1 MPEKHQNQHNFFI
14 VAYEIILLR
23 IFNVLMEETM
33 NIGSNLSSSFGYA
46 KDGLV
51 GHWVRW
57 ILLLISCIIFPLILG
72 YQLRIMRG
80 EDPAP
85 EADNWLKMLVDG
97 ILYIIIGII
106 YAIPMIII
114 AMITMGP
121 GVFMLM
127 SDPSAVA
134 AGMGTLAVGIII
146 LIIVAIIISLFET
159 IAIVNF
165 ARKES
170 FGAAFAFGDILA
182 KIKEI
187 GWFSLF
193 IQILVYGIIIAI
205 IQTVLGLIPILG
217 MIILLILSPLF
228 AMWYAKYVCNI
239 YDNAQ

>member
-1 MPEKHQNQHNFFI
+1 
-14 VAYEIILLR
+14 LR

-72 YQLRIMRG
+72 YQLRVMRG
-80 EDPAP
+80 ESPAP
-85 EADNWLKMLVDG
+85 EADNWVKMLIDG
-97 ILYIIIGII
+97 ILYCIIAFI
-106 YAIPMIII
+106 YAIPLIII
-114 AMITMGP
+114 AMVTMGP

-134 AGMGTLAVGIII
+134 AGMGTFAIGLIIF
-146 LIIVAIIISLFET
+146 IIVAIIISLFET

-170 FGAAFAFGDILA
+170 FGAAFAFGDILS

-205 IQTVLGLIPILG
+205 IQAVLGLIPILG

>member
-1 MPEKHQNQHNFFI
+1 
-14 VAYEIILLR
+14 
-23 IFNVLMEETM
+23 MEETM

-106 YAIPMIII
+106 YAIPLIII

>member
-1 MPEKHQNQHNFFI
+1 MPEKHQNKHNFFI
-14 VAYEIILLR
+14 VAYDIIILR

-33 NIGSNLSSSFGYA
+33 NIGSNLSSSFAYA

-85 EADNWLKMLVDG
+85 EANNWVKMLVDG

-106 YAIPMIII
+106 YAIPLIII
-114 AMITMGP
+114 AMVTMGP
-121 GVFMLM
+121 GLFALM
-127 SDPSAVA
+127 SNPADIATGLGA
-134 AGMGTLAVGIII
+134 LGIGIII
-146 LIIVAIIISLFET
+146 FIIVGIIISLFET

-165 ARKES
+165 AREER
-170 FGAAFAFGDILA
+170 FGAAFAFGAILA

-187 GWFSLF
+187 GWLSLF
-193 IQILVYGIIIAI
+193 LQILVYGIVISI
-205 IQTVLGLIPILG
+205 IQFVLMLIPIVG
-217 MIILLILSPLF
+217 MLILFILTPLF
-228 AMWYAKYVCNI
+228 SMWYAKFVCNI
-239 YDNAQ
+239 YDNA

>member
-1 MPEKHQNQHNFFI
+1 
-14 VAYEIILLR
+14 
-23 IFNVLMEETM
+23 M

>member
-1 MPEKHQNQHNFFI
+1 
-14 VAYEIILLR
+14 
-23 IFNVLMEETM
+23 M

-57 ILLLISCIIFPLILG
+57 ILLIISSIIFPLILG
-72 YQLRIMRG
+72 YQLRVMRG
-80 EDPAP
+80 ESPAP
-85 EADNWLKMLVDG
+85 EADNWVKMLIDG
-97 ILYIIIGII
+97 ILYCIIAFI
-106 YAIPMIII
+106 YAIPLIII
-114 AMITMGP
+114 AMVTMGP

-134 AGMGTLAVGIII
+134 AGMGTFAIGLIIF
-146 LIIVAIIISLFET
+146 IIVAIIISLFEV

-187 GWFSLF
+187 GWISLF
-193 IQILVYGIIIAI
+193 IQILVLEIVLSIIYFVLGIIPVIGW
-205 IQTVLGLIPILG
+205 LL
-217 MIILLILSPLF
+217 MIILAPMFSIWS
-228 AMWYAKYVCNI
+228 AKYFCNI
-239 YDNAQ
+239 YENAQ

>member
-1 MPEKHQNQHNFFI
+1 
-14 VAYEIILLR
+14 
-23 IFNVLMEETM
+23 M

-85 EADNWLKMLVDG
+85 EANNWVKMLVDG

-205 IQTVLGLIPILG
+205 IQAVLGLIPILG

-228 AMWYAKYVCNI
+228 SMWYAKYVCNI

>member
-1 MPEKHQNQHNFFI
+1 
-14 VAYEIILLR
+14 
-23 IFNVLMEETM
+23 M

-72 YQLRIMRG
+72 YQLRVMRG
-80 EDPAP
+80 ESPAP
-85 EADNWLKMLVDG
+85 EADNWVKMLIDG
-97 ILYIIIGII
+97 ILYCIIAFI
-106 YAIPMIII
+106 YAIPLIII
-114 AMITMGP
+114 AMVTMGP

-134 AGMGTLAVGIII
+134 AGMGTFAIGLIIF
-146 LIIVAIIISLFET
+146 IIVAIIISLFET

-170 FGAAFAFGDILA
+170 FGAAFAFGDILS

-205 IQTVLGLIPILG
+205 IQAVLGLIPILG

>member
-1 MPEKHQNQHNFFI
+1 
-14 VAYEIILLR
+14 
-23 IFNVLMEETM
+23 M

-205 IQTVLGLIPILG
+205 IQAVLGLIPILG

-228 AMWYAKYVCNI
+228 SMWYAKYVCNI

>member
-1 MPEKHQNQHNFFI
+1 
-14 VAYEIILLR
+14 
-23 IFNVLMEETM
+23 MEETM

-205 IQTVLGLIPILG
+205 IQAVLGLIPILG

>member
-1 MPEKHQNQHNFFI
+1 
-14 VAYEIILLR
+14 
-23 IFNVLMEETM
+23 M

-57 ILLLISCIIFPLILG
+57 ILLIISSIIFPLIMG
-72 YQLRIMRG
+72 YQLRVMRG
-80 EDPAP
+80 ESPAP
-85 EADNWLKMLVDG
+85 EADNWVKMLIDG
-97 ILYIIIGII
+97 ILYCIIAFI
-106 YAIPMIII
+106 YAIPLIII
-114 AMITMGP
+114 AMVTMGP
-121 GVFMLM
+121 GVFALM
-127 SDPSAVA
+127 ANPSAIA
-134 AGMGTLAVGIII
+134 TGFGALAIGLIIF
-146 LIIVAIIISLFET
+146 IIVAIIISLFET

-205 IQTVLGLIPILG
+205 IQAVLGLIPILG

-228 AMWYAKYVCNI
+228 SMWYAKYVCNI

>member
-1 MPEKHQNQHNFFI
+1 
-14 VAYEIILLR
+14 
-23 IFNVLMEETM
+23 M

-170 FGAAFAFGDILA
+170 FGALQRLRRSAGSHCSSRFLYTA
-182 KIKEI
+182 
-187 GWFSLF
+187 S
-193 IQILVYGIIIAI
+193 
-205 IQTVLGLIPILG
+205 
-217 MIILLILSPLF
+217 
-228 AMWYAKYVCNI
+228 
-239 YDNAQ
+239 

>member
-1 MPEKHQNQHNFFI
+1 
-14 VAYEIILLR
+14 
-23 IFNVLMEETM
+23 MEETM

-205 IQTVLGLIPILG
+205 IQAVLGLIPILG

-228 AMWYAKYVCNI
+228 SMWYAKYVCNI

>member
-1 MPEKHQNQHNFFI
+1 MPEKHQNKHNFFI
-14 VAYEIILLR
+14 VAYDIILLR

-205 IQTVLGLIPILG
+205 IQAVLGLIPILG

>member
-1 MPEKHQNQHNFFI
+1 
-14 VAYEIILLR
+14 
-23 IFNVLMEETM
+23 M

-146 LIIVAIIISLFET
+146 LIIVAIIISLFEV

-187 GWFSLF
+187 GWISLF
-193 IQILVYGIIIAI
+193 IQILVLEIVLSIIYFVLGIIPVIGW
-205 IQTVLGLIPILG
+205 LLMFIL
-217 MIILLILSPLF
+217 MPLF
-228 AMWYAKYVCNI
+228 SIWSAKYFCNI
-239 YDNAQ
+239 YENAQ

>member
-1 MPEKHQNQHNFFI
+1 
-14 VAYEIILLR
+14 
-23 IFNVLMEETM
+23 MEETM

>member
-1 MPEKHQNQHNFFI
+1 
-14 VAYEIILLR
+14 
-23 IFNVLMEETM
+23 MEETM

-97 ILYIIIGII
+97 ILYIIVAFI
-106 YAIPMIII
+106 YAIPLIII

-121 GVFMLM
+121 GVFSLM
-127 SDPSAVA
+127 TNPSAA
-134 AGMGTLAVGIII
+134 ATGFGALAIGLIIF
-146 LIIVAIIISLFET
+146 IIVAIIISLFET

-170 FGAAFAFGDILA
+170 FGAAFAFGDILG

-187 GWFSLF
+187 GWISLF
-193 IQILVYGIIIAI
+193 IQVLVLEIVFSIIYFVLGIIP
-205 IQTVLGLIPILG
+205 VLGWLL
-217 MIILLILSPLF
+217 MIILAPMF
-228 AMWYAKYVCNI
+228 AIWSAKYFCNI
-239 YDNAQ
+239 YENAQ